1 MMQEAGMV
9 NALLRH
15 FKYGPQQ
22 KARDEATRPEVEGR
36 KFASSPNQCEEGEGR
51 DGTFGVVIGTMWVQK
66 RGPFLSC
73 LRRLEV
79 VGNAL

>member
-15 FKYGPQQ
+15 FKYGPEQ

-36 KFASSPNQCEEGEGR
+36 KFASSLNQCEEGEGR
-51 DGTFGVVIGTMWVQK
+51 DGTFGVVLGTMWVQK
-66 RGPFLSC
+66 RGLFLSF
-73 LRRLEV
+73 LR
-79 VGNAL
+79 